1 MFLTN
6 LLLFLI
12 LCCLHRI
19 YNTINYAIHIVFLPS
34 FLPSGPLLIGIAMAM
49 APSLCLYLLL
59 CAPTLS
65 PWWYYCTSAAGGL
78 VSWMAIA
85 LSALNDVLPQ
95 ELRAPGTGLLFAG
108 MLLGISVS
116 PTLSLLLHRTT
127 LCLVSFATIGCGFL
141 VCLLLVPET
150 LPNATQRRARKR
162 REAFERFET
171 ERDQAHLNEN
181 EASMLVSSST
191 SMSMWMWISTSLV
204 SKLRGVYYGTRACR
218 AIRRFVS
225 RPLRELSIVNRNGF
239 FRLLSALALFTGMV
253 QSGDQVLLIYYL
265 ENQLS
270 FQQTDV
276 SVLFLIIGVTG
287 ILVQVLVMK
296 PLNDAVGEKAVVV
309 VSFLAGALDNAVYGL
324 AKTKTAV
331 FCAVAISSLAT
342 MSFPTIS
349 AIKANNVGDSEQGR
363 IQGALYSVKALAAG
377 VGPALLQWV
386 YSKTSGGD
394 RWYKGPGTMF
404 LFAGGLFLV
413 AVGLALA
420 LPNDKTNT
428 SRKHG
433 GSGVGDAAAAA
444 TTTTNDNN
452 DDDGVSTTTNDNNDD
467 ADQQQQPDEY
477 RRLAADSGSEEEY
490 DDNDEDTTYG
500 SL

>member
-1 MFLTN
+1 
-6 LLLFLI
+6 
-12 LCCLHRI
+12 
-19 YNTINYAIHIVFLPS
+19 
-34 FLPSGPLLIGIAMAM
+34 MAM

-59 CAPTLS
+59 YAPTLS
-65 PWWYYCTSAAGGL
+65 PWWYYGTSAAGGL

-127 LCLVSFATIGCGFL
+127 LCLVSFATLAAGFL

-150 LPNATQRRARKR
+150 LPTATQRHAQQRRRAM
-162 REAFERFET
+162 ERSEND
-171 ERDQAHLNEN
+171 RDQARLDG
-181 EASMLVSSST
+181 ASASSS
-191 SMSMWMWISTSLV
+191 SASPLSE
-204 SKLRGVYYGTRACR
+204 LRRVYYGTQPCR
-218 AIRRFVS
+218 AIRRVVK
-225 RPLRELSIVNRNGF
+225 RPLNELSIVNRNGF

-265 ENQLS
+265 ENQLD
-270 FQQTDV
+270 FRQADV
-276 SVLFLIIGVTG
+276 GTLFLIIGVCG
-287 ILVQVLVMK
+287 IGVQVLVMK
-296 PLNDAVGEKAVVV
+296 PLNDAVGEKTVVV
-309 VSFLAGALDNAVYGL
+309 LSFLAGALDNVVYGL
-324 AKTKTAV
+324 AKSKAAV
-331 FCAVAISSLAT
+331 FSAVAISSLAT

-349 AIKANNVGDSEQGR
+349 AIKANNVTDSEQGR
-363 IQGALYSVKALAAG
+363 IQGALYSVKALASG
-377 VGPALLQWV
+377 VGPALLQYI
-386 YSKTSGGD
+386 YSKTSGDGNANGNNND
-394 RWYKGPGTMF
+394 NDAKWYWGPGTMF

-433 GSGVGDAAAAA
+433 GSGVGDAHGDAESDNANIDNN
-444 TTTTNDNN
+444 NDNE
-452 DDDGVSTTTNDNNDD
+452 
-467 ADQQQQPDEY
+467 QQQPDEY

-490 DDNDEDTTYG
+490 DDDDIDDEDTTYG